1 MPGVIDFSKIKYKND
16 IELDLQIWEV
26 NKQEYLNITKDF
38 EERGWQLSIEELLKY
53 LMFFQIVKG
62 FYGYFTITKDLIRK
76 IDSNLSISRGKE
88 IIFIDNKQYCIAT
101 FLLINI
107 IPYLNKKIDN
117 NFYLK
122 DISSFT
128 NNGLLQRYFIY
139 RNLFLINFKYDD
151 DIKYNKLITES
162 KENIKNN
169 PLDMVS
175 GSQTK
180 NQTSNKEK
188 EINILK
194 KKLEPNLKDDII
206 NPKIKKI
213 NIIPHKQLILFGCP
227 GTGKSHKVNNQYCEE
242 LSVDNNSENCIRT
255 VFHPEY
261 DYGDFMGKL
270 LPITK
275 NNKVEYNYYPGH
287 FMKALIASYKNI
299 LASVNNKKV
308 EWGEVKNV
316 CLIIDEL
323 NRGNT
328 SSIFGNVFQLLDR
341 NNNGE
346 KKGWSTYGVSIADIE
361 FEKLIDELGFNRVY
375 ENESI
380 FFRHNYKNLDIKDSL
395 NIKDLEDLIKNY
407 LDIQSSNKIKIPPN
421 LSILCTMNN
430 ADTSI
435 YQLDNAF
442 KRRWD
447 MEYVDIH
454 NEIENRKIENNTNWK
469 QFVDNINK
477 FISKNANQL
486 KNVEDKLIG
495 YYFIG
500 EEIIKKESI
509 KNKLMFY
516 LWDTVFYNNKKPL
529 EELLK
534 TQTQNKSLLTF
545 GDFQKQF
552 ETFITEIYNYK

>member
-1 MPGVIDFSKIKYKND
+1 MPFLLADNIGYDEDIIKNLKNWGVSKQIYFTLKSNENYLGIRTNHNWYKILIFEGYINKNICCLIQIDETLQNYKYYNEIINIVSIDDYKINLENKAYLNLNKLFIKLNQQHKNLFRLFVSNKFNKIK
-16 IELDLQIWEV
+16 IWE
-26 NKQEYLNITKDF
+26 F
-38 EERGWQLSIEELLKY
+38 EI
-53 LMFFQIVKG
+53 I
-62 FYGYFTITKDLIRK
+62 IAKDL
-76 IDSNLSISRGKE
+76 
-88 IIFIDNKQYCIAT
+88 Y
-101 FLLINI
+101 IN
-107 IPYLNKKIDN
+107 
-117 NFYLK
+117 
-122 DISSFT
+122 S
-128 NNGLLQRYFIY
+128 
-139 RNLFLINFKYDD
+139 
-151 DIKYNKLITES
+151 
-162 KENIKNN
+162 
-169 PLDMVS
+169 
-175 GSQTK
+175 
-180 NQTSNKEK
+180 
-188 EINILK
+188 
-194 KKLEPNLKDDII
+194 
-206 NPKIKKI
+206 
-213 NIIPHKQLILFGCP
+213 HKQLILFGCP

-545 GDFQKQF
+545 GDFQKQIDAF
-552 ETFITEIYNYK
+552 MTKIYTL